1 MQTQMHRNMS
11 AYKKKRTL
19 TQILQSHFIVD
30 RILRKIIE
38 GNEINKNARDK
49 NKMIIQKKLTTK
61 VQISNLQCR
70 YRWEVVQSTGD
81 RWLTGNEYQWWCKS
95 VKQKQ
100 SPTANNGFG
109 AGERRIGCG
118 QKAITQ
124 SSDGGGCH
132 SQRRGTRLASIK
144 PMWNP

>member
-1 MQTQMHRNMS
+1 MHRNMS

-61 VQISNLQCR
+61 VQISNL
-70 YRWEVVQSTGD
+70 
-81 RWLTGNEYQWWCKS
+81 
-95 VKQKQ
+95 
-100 SPTANNGFG
+100 
-109 AGERRIGCG
+109 
-118 QKAITQ
+118 
-124 SSDGGGCH
+124 
-132 SQRRGTRLASIK
+132 
-144 PMWNP
+144 